1 MTRRDKLV
9 ERIVRRPPDA
19 SFEDVRQVFVMYG
32 WIYARTKGS
41 HASFTK
47 PGERTQVIP
56 VHGGRVRRVYLDR
69 VCEVLGLGDDE
80 ANDHGN

>member
-19 SFEDVRQVFVMYG
+19 SFEDVRHVFVMYG
-32 WIYARTKGS
+32 WTHARTKGS

-47 PGERTQVIP
+47 IGERTQVIP
-56 VHGGRVRRVYLDR
+56 VHGGRVRRIYLDR
-69 VCEVLGLGDDE
+69 VCELLELDNEE
-80 ANDHGN
+80 AE